1 MNFEFS
7 DPANQSNILTAYG
20 LIFMPISVDDAKDL
34 FNAVSTKAFHPDL
47 VLSKID
53 TLDKAKQWCTE
64 RSKNWQ
70 TNECFVWTCRHQ
82 ENLSLIG
89 QVTLAPR
96 DEDFS
101 LAY

>member
-70 TNECFVWTCRHQ
+70 TNECFVWTWLCH
-82 ENLSLIG
+82 NY
-89 QVTLAPR
+89 VPR
-96 DEDFS
+96 S
-101 LAY
+101 TQIHHRYRLQR